1 MFVSCGIGIKRSQ
14 ETKTTSDD
22 QLHERIQKWLSPPDP
37 SINHNTACE
46 THHNGTA
53 AWFLEGRIYNEWK
66 ATGALL
72 WTHGNRTVLHSCSA
86 YAANDLC
93 FCSGVRQECSLVG
106 TRQSTLLTQLILVT
120 SSSII
125 KDIESLRATGLASA
139 VYYYFDFKDTGKQD
153 RRGLLSSLLTQLCT
167 RPHHGYD
174 MLSKLYKAHQ
184 NGSRQ
189 PSEADLI
196 QCLKDVLA
204 FPGHGRVYIVV
215 DAVDE
220 SPNKPGIPSPREKVL
235 QLMKEL
241 VDLCHS
247 DLRVCIT
254 SRPEVDIRTVL
265 EPLASHAV
273 SLHDERGQMSDINN
287 YIESVVES
295 DANMRKWRPE
305 DRRLVIDSLSRKASG
320 M

>member
-1 MFVSCGIGIKRSQ
+1 MTSVFVAGSGK
-14 ETKTTSDD
+14 
-22 QLHERIQKWLSPPDP
+22 
-37 SINHNTACE
+37 SI
-46 THHNGTA
+46 
-53 AWFLEGRIYNEWK
+53 
-66 ATGALL
+66 L
-72 WTHGNRTVLHSCSA
+72 WCVTP
-86 YAANDLC
+86 
-93 FCSGVRQECSLVG
+93 
-106 TRQSTLLTQLILVT
+106 QSTSLIQLILAT

-125 KDIESLRATGLASA
+125 KDIESTRATGLASV

-153 RRGLLSSLLTQLCT
+153 RRGLLSSLLAQLCT
-167 RPHHGYD
+167 RSHHGYD
-174 MLSKLYKAHQ
+174 ILSKLYEAHQ

-189 PSEADLI
+189 PSEVDLI

-204 FPGHGRVYIVV
+204 LPGHGRVYIIV

-247 DLRVCIT
+247 DIRVCIT

-273 SLHDERGQMSDINN
+273 SLHDERGQRSDIIN
-287 YIESVVES
+287 YVKSIVES
-295 DANMRKWRPE
+295 DVNMRKWRPE
-305 DRRLVIDSLSRKASG
+305 DRQLVIDSLSQKASG